1 LCNCYAVGIPIGSG
15 QGLNNL
21 RNIQIIIENANV
33 PVIVDA
39 GIGTPSK
46 TNAMELVLMVFF

>member
-33 PVIVDA
+33 PVIVD
-39 GIGTPSK
+39 GIGTPSEA